1 MLRPALFWSMA
12 ALGCVLALL
21 QTASAVPINLTRESG
36 VVATASSVR
45 DPVVDGPEN
54 VIDGNR
60 SSRIGTSATTEYIW
74 HSTPTSAAAPLGY
87 NTQFQSLWL
96 EVDLGADF
104 YLDRVQLFSRLSSSS
119 FTTRYYA
126 AAQQLLQNFHIDV
139 YNAAGNTVFSKN
151 YLAGKSTDDEPWGAD
166 DMRNIVG
173 RKVRITRDPR
183 HNIVGSLANSAMAM
197 AEFEVW
203 GQPTPILQNLAKNGT
218 VTATAANTLGSVTT
232 PASAGIDGNISG
244 HFWHGGIYESS
255 TAGGAPFNGPFGN
268 GHYWQVE
275 LPQLSTINYVTIFAR
290 TDGEP
295 SSFQAAA
302 AWSAGV
308 TDFRNGPIRLSIL
321 GADGSTVVTTAD
333 TTLGGDD
340 FQMQRYD
347 LTTLFESNPLGKF
360 VRIESLDNTKTLTF
374 GEVEVFGTPSGGSG
388 LAIPEPVLA
397 GPLAA
402 LAVAAITLR
411 RRRKSAASIAP
422 HACGFA
428 ALLAAIVFSSSADAV
443 PTNLSVAGTTTATA
457 SSQLNANNTPAKA
470 RDGNRSGVGDANSF
484 WHTVNSP
491 VPDVYGMQHWY
502 EINLGSDMYL
512 DRLEIFPR
520 PGSSQYQDTVK
531 NFKLEVYNAAG
542 TTVFSQMFL
551 PDTTTGDR
559 SWGTNAFRNILGARV
574 RIIRDPPHAQWDRAM
589 AFGEFEIWGQSSP
602 ITTNLA
608 LNRPTTSSTP
618 LPVPVGGGPT
628 GAELGND
635 GNIAGH
641 FWLESVFL
649 GDNSSG
655 APFTGPY
662 GNGQFWQTQL
672 AQPSAISYV
681 NLFARSDD
689 FTQNGPVRV
698 SIVGADGTTIVA
710 SADVDLS
717 VLDWNLSRYDFTQV
731 FAGNPVGSYVRVE
744 ALDTTKVLT
753 LAEVEVFGP
762 PAVVVGVPG
771 DYNSN
776 GIVDGADY
784 VVWRKHNGQ
793 TGGATAA
800 QGDGTGDGNVNAAD
814 YSYWRTRFGNTSGS
828 GSSLGGSAVPEPASV
843 VLLLMGSAFCLSKR
857 ARRATA

>member
-1 MLRPALFWSMA
+1 MLRSALFRSMA
-12 ALGCVLALL
+12 ALGCVLAVL
-21 QTASAVPINLTRESG
+21 QTSSAVPINLAREPG
-36 VVATASSVR
+36 VVATASTVR
-45 DPVVDGPEN
+45 DPLVDGPEN

-74 HSTPTSAAAPLGY
+74 HSTATSATPPLGY

-104 YLDRVQLFSRLSSSS
+104 YLDRVQIFSRLSSSS
-119 FTTRYYA
+119 FTARYYA

-139 YNAAGNTVFSKN
+139 YNTAGDTVFSKG
-151 YLAGKSTDDEPWGAD
+151 YLSGKSTDDEPWAAD

-183 HNIVGSLANSAMAM
+183 HNIVGGLANSAMAM
-197 AEFEVW
+197 AEFEIW
-203 GQPTPILQNLAKNGT
+203 GQSTPILQNLAKNGT

-232 PASAGIDGNISG
+232 PASRGIDGNLSG
-244 HFWHGGIYESS
+244 HFWHGGMYESS

-275 LPQLSTINYVTIFAR
+275 LPQTSTINYVTIFAR

-295 SSFQAAA
+295 SAFQAAGAWA
-302 AWSAGV
+302 AGA
-308 TDFRNGPIRLSIL
+308 TDFRNGPIRISIL
-321 GADGSTVVTTAD
+321 GADGSTVVTSAD

-347 LTTLFESNPLGKF
+347 LTTLFETNPLGKF

-374 GEVEVFGTPSGGSG
+374 GEVEVFGTPSGSG

-402 LAVAAITLR
+402 FAVATITLR
-411 RRRKSAASIAP
+411 RRRKCVANIRAYGR
-422 HACGFA
+422 GFTA
-428 ALLAAIVFSSSADAV
+428 FLVLVAFASSAVAV
-443 PTNLSVAGTTTATA
+443 PTNLSIAGTTTATA
-457 SSQLNANNTPAKA
+457 STNLTNNPPAKA
-470 RDGNRSGVGDANSF
+470 RDGNRSNVGDANSF
-484 WHTVNSP
+484 WHSANAP

-502 EINLGSDMYL
+502 EINLGSDFYL

-520 PGSSQYQDTVK
+520 PGGSQYQDTIK
-531 NFKLEVYNAAG
+531 NFKLEVYNTAG

-551 PDTTTGDR
+551 PDKTTGDR
-559 SWGTNAFRNILGARV
+559 SWGTNAFRNIVGSRV

-589 AFGEFEIWGQSSP
+589 TFGEFEIWGQSSP

-608 LNRPTTSSTP
+608 LSRPTTSSTP

-628 GAELGND
+628 GPELAND
-635 GNIAGH
+635 GDIAGH

-689 FTQNGPVRV
+689 FTQNGPVRI
-698 SIVGADGTTIVA
+698 SIVGADGTTIVT

-717 VLDWNLSRYDFTQV
+717 LLDSNLSRYDFTQV

-744 ALDTTKVLT
+744 ALDTAKVLT

-762 PAVVVGVPG
+762 PAVVAGVPG
-771 DYNSN
+771 DYNAN

-784 VVWRKHNGQ
+784 VVWRKNNGL
-793 TGGATAA
+793 TGGATTV

-814 YSYWRTRFGNTSGS
+814 YTYWRTRFGNTSGS
-828 GSSLGGSAVPEPASV
+828 GSSLGGAAVPEPAAA
-843 VLLLMGSAFCLSKR
+843 VLLLMGSAICWPKR
-857 ARRATA
+857 ARQIAD